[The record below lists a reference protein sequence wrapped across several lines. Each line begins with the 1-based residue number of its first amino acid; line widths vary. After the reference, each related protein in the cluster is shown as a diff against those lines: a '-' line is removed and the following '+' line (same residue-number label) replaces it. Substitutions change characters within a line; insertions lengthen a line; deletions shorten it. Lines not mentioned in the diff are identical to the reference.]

1 MLFAPSVCKG
11 GLRSHF
17 NLISDGREPA
27 REVAGK
33 IAERHG
39 GIMAAEFENYWRSLG
54 KWISEASSK
63 ACVHKQAY
71 PLSLTSKAFLAPL
84 QTGEEPFR
92 GGGHGSPQMTD
103 EKSPEN
109 A

>member
-39 GIMAAEFENYWRSLG
+39 GIMAAEFEKLLALPRGL
-54 KWISEASSK
+54 E
-63 ACVHKQAY
+63 
-71 PLSLTSKAFLAPL
+71 PLF
-84 QTGEEPFR
+84 
-92 GGGHGSPQMTD
+92 SP
-103 EKSPEN
+103 
-109 A
+109 

>member
-33 IAERHG
+33 IAERRG

-54 KWISEASSK
+54 DSNP
-63 ACVHKQAY
+63 C
-71 PLSLTSKAFLAPL
+71 
-84 QTGEEPFR
+84 FR
-92 GGGHGSPQMTD
+92 RERVNTRT
-103 EKSPEN
+103 
-109 A
+109 